1 MDDEIKSKINNL
13 QTHQHKR
20 KSEEGEGED
29 VANSGFVSVV
39 FHYQNLIID
48 VI

>member
-29 VANSGFVSVV
+29 VANSGFCLQCFTIKIS
-39 FHYQNLIID
+39 L
-48 VI
+48 